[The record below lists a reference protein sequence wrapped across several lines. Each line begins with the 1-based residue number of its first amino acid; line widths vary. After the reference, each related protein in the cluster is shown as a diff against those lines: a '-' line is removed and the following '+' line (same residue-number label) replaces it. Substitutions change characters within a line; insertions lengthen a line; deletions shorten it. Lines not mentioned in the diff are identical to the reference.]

1 MVTEP
6 STLLGL
12 CAGLVSVNLETRP
25 LQHNISLPYLKS
37 SYIVRGG
44 SFLRSR
50 IDPFFE
56 NIFYPDNY
64 GMVMKAREK
73 WKCARILLPR
83 SRSNRYNNCK

>member
-37 SYIVRGG
+37 SYIIRGG

-56 NIFYPDNY
+56 NIFYPDSY
-64 GMVMKAREK
+64 GMVKAREK
-73 WKCARILLPR
+73 WKCARILLPC
-83 SRSNRYNNCK
+83 SRSNRCNNCK